1 MIDPD
6 FDPYDI
12 MANHAEAISN
22 LINAVKQQSDSQL
35 KASEA
40 YKELSHS
47 VVRIYTEMKH
57 LDHRIKRLER
67 AQDAFEQATT
77 DNRPKRQ

>member
-12 MANHAEAISN
+12 LANHSQAISN
-22 LINAVKQQSDSQL
+22 LITAVKDHSNNQL
-35 KASEA
+35 KILEA
-40 YKELSHS
+40 NKELNHS
-47 VVRIYTEMKH
+47 MIRIYTEMKN

-67 AQDAFEQATT
+67 AQDAFEQTPT
-77 DNRPKRQ
+77 NNRPER